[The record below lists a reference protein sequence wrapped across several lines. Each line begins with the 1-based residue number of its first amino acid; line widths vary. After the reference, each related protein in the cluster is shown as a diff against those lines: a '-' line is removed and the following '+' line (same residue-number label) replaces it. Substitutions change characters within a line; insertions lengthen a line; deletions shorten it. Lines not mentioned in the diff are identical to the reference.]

1 MLKKTITYT
10 DYDGNER
17 TETFYFNLSRSE
29 IILLETT
36 TPGGY
41 TAMLQ
46 RIIDSKDN
54 IELMHIFTE
63 LIKKSYG
70 VKSDDGKRF
79 IKNDQL
85 ADDFINSAA
94 FDQMFTEFFTT
105 ENAAADFAKGII
117 PQDIIKNLPK
127 DHKSK
132 DLTVVS

>member
-1 MLKKTITYT
+1 MLKKAITYT

-17 TETFYFNLSRSE
+17 TEDFYFNLSRSE

-54 IELMHIFTE
+54 IELMRIFTE

-79 IKNDQL
+79 IKNDQVVEEFL
-85 ADDFINSAA
+85 SSAA
-94 FDQMFTEFFTT
+94 FDELFTEFFTT
-105 ENAAADFAKGII
+105 ENAAADFAKGIL
-117 PQDIIKNLPK
+117 PQEAIKGLPQ

-132 DLTVVS
+132 DLSVIR

>member
-117 PQDIIKNLPK
+117 PQNIIKNLPQ

>member
-17 TETFYFNLSRSE
+17 TEDFYFNLSRSE

-41 TAMLQ
+41 ASMLQ

-54 IELMHIFTE
+54 VELMHVFTE

-70 VKSDDGKRF
+70 IKSEDGKHF
-79 IKNDQL
+79 IKNESVVN
-85 ADDFINSAA
+85 DFINSAA
-94 FDQMFTEFFTT
+94 FDQMFVEFFTT
-105 ENAAADFAKGII
+105 ENAAADFATGII
-117 PQDIIKNLPK
+117 PKEGVKGLPQ
-127 DHKSK
+127 DHKAK
-132 DLTVVS
+132 QA